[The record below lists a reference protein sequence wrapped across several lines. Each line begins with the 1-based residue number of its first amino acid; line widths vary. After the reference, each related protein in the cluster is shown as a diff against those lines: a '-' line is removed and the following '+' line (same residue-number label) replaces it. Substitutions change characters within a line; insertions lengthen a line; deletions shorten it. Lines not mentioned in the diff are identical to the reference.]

1 MDAALLAL
9 YALSSETD
17 EAGES
22 TSEDIESAIQFE
34 NLDQGRGDQGQTNLF
49 VLFSVLIF
57 TIPNSILIH
66 PLY

>member
-1 MDAALLAL
+1 MLVLA
-9 YALSSETD
+9 SDTD
-17 EAGES
+17 DAGES
-22 TSEDIESAIQFE
+22 ASEDIESAIRIL